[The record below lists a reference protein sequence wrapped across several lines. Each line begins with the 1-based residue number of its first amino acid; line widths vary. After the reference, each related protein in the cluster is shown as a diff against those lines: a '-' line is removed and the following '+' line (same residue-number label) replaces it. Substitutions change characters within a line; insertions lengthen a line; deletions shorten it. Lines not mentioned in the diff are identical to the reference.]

1 LLEFEA
7 QPYLLGAPPREMA
20 PSASE
25 ATSSSAT
32 SATSSSDADAP
43 ASPSP
48 SPSRRAV
55 PTLLLV
61 SFLAALLV
69 LSSGDDATAQPL
81 NGIVNLRLVLRLRSC
96 VCARAA
102 IVSV

>member
-1 LLEFEA
+1 
-7 QPYLLGAPPREMA
+7 
-20 PSASE
+20 
-25 ATSSSAT
+25 
-32 SATSSSDADAP
+32 
-43 ASPSP
+43 
-48 SPSRRAV
+48 V

-61 SFLAALLV
+61 SFFAALLV

-96 VCARAA
+96 VRARAA